1 LNKKNYIRK
10 VIHAKIFPNEGVS
23 IGPPTCFP
31 RRARRVT
38 AGACAVRRLSPA
50 YARAMTPETE
60 ALVRSATTWTAV
72 PFVPEVTLLTAAE
85 PFGLWDRT
93 ERDAPPFWAFPW
105 AGGQGL
111 ARYVL
116 DHPETVAGRAVL
128 DVASGSGLVAIA
140 AAKAGA
146 RSVLAGDI
154 DDNAL
159 AAIALNAAA
168 NEVTAVLPRRT
179 DLAVGPGDRA
189 GCDGCADCA
198 GCAGCADRA
207 GCGDRA
213 GCAGCA
219 DRGGCAG
226 GADVVLAADVFYQRD
241 LAGLA
246 LRFLLAARRRG
257 ADVLAADPGRAFVP
271 RESLTALATYQVPVL
286 TVLEDV
292 PVKEVTVYRLR

>member
-1 LNKKNYIRK
+1 
-10 VIHAKIFPNEGVS
+10 
-23 IGPPTCFP
+23 
-31 RRARRVT
+31 
-38 AGACAVRRLSPA
+38 
-50 YARAMTPETE
+50 MTPETE
-60 ALVRSATTWTAV
+60 DLIRSATRWAAV

-93 ERDAPPFWAFPW
+93 ALDAPPFWAFPW

-111 ARYVL
+111 ARYLL
-116 DHPETVAGRAVL
+116 DHQETVAGRDVL

-159 AAIALNAAA
+159 AAIAMNAAA
-168 NEVTAVLPRRT
+168 NAVPAVLPRRL
-179 DLAVGPGDRA
+179 DLAA
-189 GCDGCADCA
+189 SDC
-198 GCAGCADRA
+198 
-207 GCGDRA
+207 
-213 GCAGCA
+213 
-219 DRGGCAG
+219 

-241 LAGLA
+241 LAAMA
-246 LRFLLAARRRG
+246 LRFLLAARRGG

-271 RESLTALATYQVPVL
+271 RASLTALATYQVPVL
-286 TVLEDV
+286 TVLEDA

>member
-1 LNKKNYIRK
+1 
-10 VIHAKIFPNEGVS
+10 
-23 IGPPTCFP
+23 
-31 RRARRVT
+31 
-38 AGACAVRRLSPA
+38 
-50 YARAMTPETE
+50 MTPETE
-60 ALVRSATTWTAV
+60 DLVRSATRWAAV

-93 ERDAPPFWAFPW
+93 ALDAPPFWAFPW

-111 ARYVL
+111 ARYIL

-146 RSVLAGDI
+146 RSVLAADI

-159 AAIALNAAA
+159 TAIALNAAA
-168 NEVTAVLPRRT
+168 NAVPAVTPGQV
-179 DLAVGPGDRA
+179 DLAADA
-189 GCDGCADCA
+189 ADCA
-198 GCAGCADRA
+198 GCANGADCADGA
-207 GCGDRA
+207 GCGDLAGRADPA
-213 GCAGCA
+213 GCP
-219 DRGGCAG
+219 G
-226 GADVVLAADVFYQRD
+226 GAGVVLAADVFYQRD
-241 LAGLA
+241 LATMA
-246 LRFLLAARRRG
+246 LRFLRAARQRG